1 MPKTT
6 ELTYSEIYE
15 QFQIDPDR
23 SWGFFFGK
31 NDKEEFLVYRVVEP
45 SEETLE
51 KKFPIDVE
59 LGLFAV
65 LEDAP
70 NGFLPSIDGTFILKD
85 KVILKDIDLFYFP
98 SVDDLPEED
107 KMVDVSNPF
116 DILKQLD
123 QFSLAKKTV
132 LDQIDDLDLDSEEYE
147 EFRDLLD
154 DFYYEYL
161 TQFMIST
168 RTLIMIRQYQMMT
181 QQLKTLGEKPNKAI
195 TQWVN

>member
-1 MPKTT
+1 M
-6 ELTYSEIYE
+6 
-15 QFQIDPDR
+15 
-23 SWGFFFGK
+23 
-31 NDKEEFLVYRVVEP
+31 
-45 SEETLE
+45 
-51 KKFPIDVE
+51 
-59 LGLFAV
+59 
-65 LEDAP
+65 
-70 NGFLPSIDGTFILKD
+70 PSIDGTFILRD

-123 QFSLAKKTV
+123 QFSLAKKTI
-132 LDQIDDLDLDSEEYE
+132 LDQIDDLDLDSEDYQ

-168 RTLIMIRQYQMMT
+168 RTLIMIRQYQIMT
-181 QQLKTLGEKPNKAI
+181 QQLKRLGEKPYKVI
-195 TQWVN
+195 TQWVD

>member
-1 MPKTT
+1 MTKTT
-6 ELTYSEIYE
+6 DLTYSEICE
-15 QFQIDPDR
+15 QFQIDPDWT
-23 SWGFFFGK
+23 WGFFFGK
-31 NDKEEFLVYRVVEP
+31 NEKKEFLVYRMIEP

-51 KKFPIDVE
+51 KKFPIDIE
-59 LGLFAV
+59 FGLFAV
-65 LEDAP
+65 LEDTP

-85 KVILKDIDLFYFP
+85 KVILKNVDLFYFP

-123 QFSLAKKTV
+123 QMSLAKRTV
-132 LDQIDDLDLDSEEYE
+132 LDQVDDLELEEYE

-168 RTLIMIRQYQMMT
+168 RMLIMIRQYQMMT
-181 QQLKTLGEKPNKAI
+181 QQLKTLGEKPKQVI
-195 TQWVN
+195 TQWVD